1 MTRIVFTVGFLAAFS
16 TPVFAAPPELMGRW
30 SGQWI
35 SEKNG
40 HTGPLHG
47 KFTQLDE
54 ATYRVRFHGRFAK
67 IIPFWY
73 STKMHVD
80 GTTDDSVFLSANQN
94 LGLLFGT
101 FRMSAMATATSFDA
115 SFTSRDDTG
124 RFILT
129 RRR

>member
-73 STKMHVD
+73 STKMQIA
-80 GTTDDSVFLSANQN
+80 GGNDDAVLLTAIQN
-94 LGLLFGT
+94 LGPLFGT
-101 FRMSAMATATSFDA
+101 FQ
-115 SFTSRDDTG
+115 
-124 RFILT
+124 
-129 RRR
+129 